1 MSPHPDINDH
11 IDSTSTTDEQK
22 VLSTNTESNTNTDI
36 EARISNESEPE
47 TKSKHLRI
55 VNTFFTKRTHT

>member
-1 MSPHPDINDH
+1 MSQHLDINDN

-36 EARISNESEPE
+36 EASISIENKPEESR
-47 TKSKHLRI
+47 HLRI
-55 VNTFFTKRTHT
+55 VNTFMEIVM